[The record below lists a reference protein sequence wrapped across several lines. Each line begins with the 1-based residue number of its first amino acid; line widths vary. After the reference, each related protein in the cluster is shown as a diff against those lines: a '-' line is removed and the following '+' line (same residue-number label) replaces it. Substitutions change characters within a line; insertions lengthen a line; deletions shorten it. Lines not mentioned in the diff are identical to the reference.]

1 MSILSD
7 VSSANSP
14 LYAPLTPLI
23 ASSEKAKV
31 SANLVDQKFKIF
43 NLTTAKNLA
52 TIIVKIAAVIL
63 ATSAIL
69 HLLSI
74 GMIQASTLLSSK
86 LTTYPLSK
94 LSSFLMQA
102 GLKTQKLAEVLFL
115 SVSVPTYMIFYKFP
129 KYLIQKIPALIKT
142 LNTYISKFIDFAMKH
157 VIKPLI
163 EQFTKVIDFLKPHI
177 ISLINKIYKVID
189 FIGEK
194 IIKPLQTWIWKVI
207 SKVTST
213 IYNKVIHPLFE
224 LTKNSLIWIDN
235 NIIKPF
241 ARWSYRVISTA
252 LSNLYNKVIY
262 PLLKLTKDSFI
273 WIGKN
278 IVEPF
283 AKWSFKIV
291 SNALS
296 SIYRK
301 VICPPLKL
309 TKDCFVWIGSSIIKP
324 LAKWSFKITSKAC
337 SSIYRNLI
345 HPVAHKCFLVLNYIA
360 QKTAKFST
368 FLYNKTIEPLVTFT
382 IGTIQK
388 IIKKIAE
395 ATSRIISIATMK
407 I

>member
-241 ARWSYRVISTA
+241 ARWSYRV
-252 LSNLYNKVIY
+252 
-262 PLLKLTKDSFI
+262 
-273 WIGKN
+273 
-278 IVEPF
+278 
-283 AKWSFKIV
+283 
-291 SNALS
+291 
-296 SIYRK
+296 
-301 VICPPLKL
+301 
-309 TKDCFVWIGSSIIKP
+309 
-324 LAKWSFKITSKAC
+324 
-337 SSIYRNLI
+337 
-345 HPVAHKCFLVLNYIA
+345 
-360 QKTAKFST
+360 
-368 FLYNKTIEPLVTFT
+368 
-382 IGTIQK
+382 
-388 IIKKIAE
+388 
-395 ATSRIISIATMK
+395 
-407 I
+407 